1 MNELLTL
8 LSKYNFT
15 RLGHKLGDPIIIN
28 CVPGAGKSTLIRE
41 LLNTNDCFA
50 AYSTVKADPP
60 NLTGRRIE
68 KLPSDLPSGKL
79 IILDEYQNLNTIPSG
94 IFAAFGDPLQTSHPL
109 NLEATF
115 IATKTH
121 RFGKSTCNLLKALN
135 FTVHSDK
142 DDVVVIENL
151 FEGVLEGTVICFE
164 QEVVQL
170 LRRHSV
176 KFLQPCEFQGDTFE
190 IVTFVTSGIVE
201 DENRSKHLVC
211 LTRHSTKLKVLC
223 PNATYPRQS

>member
-41 LLNTNDCFA
+41 LLDTNDCFA

-79 IILDEYQNLNTIPSG
+79 IILDEYQNLSTIPSG
-94 IFAAFGDPLQTSHPL
+94 IFAAFGDPLQTYHPL
-109 NLEATF
+109 NLEATTSF
-115 IATKTH
+115 LASPTDLEKVLRSCSGSYNFEVETEKEDTVLIEDIFEGELEGQVVCFEEEVVK
-121 RFGKSTCNLLKALN
+121 LLK
-135 FTVHSDK
+135 S
-142 DDVVVIENL
+142 
-151 FEGVLEGTVICFE
+151 
-164 QEVVQL
+164 
-170 LRRHSV
+170 HSV
-176 KFLQPCEFQGDTFE
+176 EFLVPQTLQGLTFKS
-190 IVTFVTSGIVE
+190 VTFVTTGSITE
-201 DENRSKHLVC
+201 ANQHFHLIC
-211 LTRHSTKLKVLC
+211 LTRHSVSLKILSPGAVY
-223 PNATYPRQS
+223 PN